1 MSTEAFLAEAQI
13 MKQCKHEKLVRLY
26 AVCSDGEP
34 MYIVTELMANGSLLD
49 YLRSEESDNVK
60 FPQLVDI
67 AAQVNFISSLAFDRL
82 IFM

>member
-34 MYIVTELMANGSLLD
+34 MYIVTELMANGSLLE
-49 YLRSEESDNVK
+49 YLRSEEGNVLK
-60 FPQLVDI
+60 FPQLVDV
-67 AAQVNFISSLAFDRL
+67 AAQVNFISLEIDRF